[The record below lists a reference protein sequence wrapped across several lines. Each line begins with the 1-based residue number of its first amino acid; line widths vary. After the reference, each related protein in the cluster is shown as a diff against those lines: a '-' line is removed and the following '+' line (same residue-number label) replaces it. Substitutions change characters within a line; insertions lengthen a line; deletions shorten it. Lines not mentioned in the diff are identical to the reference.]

1 MTTVL
6 APPIEAAKKAAISAR
21 LKSIEGQARGIE
33 RMLEED
39 RDCLEIIDQLAALRG
54 ATQAVALETL
64 EVFAAHCLREPG
76 NDREQ
81 VLAQVLGVI
90 SRLTH

>member
-1 MTTVL
+1 MATIP
-6 APPIEAAKKAAISAR
+6 AQPIDAAKKAAISAR

-33 RMLEED
+33 RMLEDD
-39 RDCLEIIDQLAALRG
+39 RNCLEIIDQLAALRG
-54 ATQAVALETL
+54 ATQAVALEAL
-64 EVFAAHCLREPG
+64 QVFAAHCLREPN

-81 VLAQVLGVI
+81 VLAQVLGAI

>member
-1 MTTVL
+1 MATIAAHHIDV
-6 APPIEAAKKAAISAR
+6 AKKAAISAR
-21 LKSIEGQARGIE
+21 LKSIAGQARGID

-39 RDCLEIIDQLAALRG
+39 RNCLEIIDQLAALRG
-54 ATQAVALETL
+54 ATQAVALEAL

-76 NDREQ
+76 NDHEQ
-81 VLAQVLGVI
+81 VLAQILGAI

>member
-1 MTTVL
+1 MTTIP
-6 APPIEAAKKAAISAR
+6 APHIDAAKKAAIATR
-21 LKSIEGQARGIE
+21 LRSIEGQARGIE

-39 RDCLEIIDQLAALRG
+39 RSCLEILDQFSALRG
-54 ATQAVALETL
+54 ATQAAALEAL

-76 NDREQ
+76 NDHEQ